1 MKNVLTIVAAV
12 AAVLGGFEWYRV
24 HQAEELVAAAHVA
37 QGLAL
42 AGGIKNHVAAFQAE
56 QGRFPSSNDELG
68 LPEPERFASQA
79 LTRLAVSEG
88 GIITVTF
95 NKLSGVA
102 DGTVRLLPDDDGTAM
117 AMRWRCE
124 SPSYRDIA
132 TFAPHCG
139 YVP

>member
-1 MKNVLTIVAAV
+1 MKNVLTIVVAV
-12 AAVLGGFEWYRV
+12 AVVLGGLEWYRV
-24 HQAEELVAAAHVA
+24 HQTGKLVAAAHVA

-42 AGGIKNHVAAFQAE
+42 AGSVKNHVAAFLAE

-68 LPEPERFASQA
+68 LPEAERFAGQA

-102 DGTVRLLPDDDGTAM
+102 GGTIRLLPDEDRTAVG
-117 AMRWRCE
+117 MRWRCE
-124 SPSYRDIA
+124 TPSYRDIA
-132 TFAPHCG
+132 TLAPQCS